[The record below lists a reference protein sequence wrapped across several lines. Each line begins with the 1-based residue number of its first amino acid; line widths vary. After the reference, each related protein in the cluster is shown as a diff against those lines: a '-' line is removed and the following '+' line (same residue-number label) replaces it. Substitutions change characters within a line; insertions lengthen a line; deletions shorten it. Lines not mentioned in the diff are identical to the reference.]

1 MAITKVFSIRK
12 NLKYTVSYA
21 SNEIKTSLNN
31 VVEYAV
37 NISKTEQRLFQAS
50 LNCTLDNA
58 YNEMMDSKKRW
69 HKTDDVL
76 GYHFIQSFK
85 PGEVTAEQAHAIG
98 IEFAERCFGD
108 RFQVVIG
115 THLDRKHYHNHIV
128 INSVSYLDGKKYH
141 ISPADYY
148 NKIRYNSDKLCEEN
162 NLSVIKEPKG
172 KGLHYAEWK
181 AIKEGKPTIRGQFRE
196 ELDEIIKISYTMRD
210 FWQNLQKRGYVV
222 KRPQGKYKYP
232 SVIAPYGKY
241 PMRFD
246 RLGKG
251 YTLDDIQ
258 QRIEAQRNGIVTA
271 APSELPKKVYK
282 LHGNIKNYKPK
293 KLKGFIALYF
303 HYLYFFK
310 KIRKK
315 QTPQRVSFFMREE
328 LTKMERYQK
337 HFKFLNKYSIETVTD
352 LNAHQKKCEDR
363 IDELVQKRTLL
374 YKERNDENCEEVQKQ
389 VAEIKTEL
397 GTLRSELRMCKAIY
411 EEAQHITEKQRQ
423 TQELLQQ
430 AEKEVNANEHKRRS
444 R

>member
-1 MAITKVFSIRK
+1 MAITKVFSIKK

-31 VVEYAV
+31 VVQYAV
-37 NISKTEQRLFQAS
+37 NISKTEQRLFQSS

-69 HKTDDVL
+69 HKTDGVV

-115 THLDRKHYHNHIV
+115 THLDKAHYHNHIV
-128 INSVSYLDGKKYH
+128 INAVSYLDGKKYH

-210 FWQNLQKRGYVV
+210 FWQNLQKRGYVI

-258 QRIEAQRNGIVTA
+258 QRIEAQRNGIVSA

-282 LHGNIKNYKPK
+282 LHGNIKNHKPK

-352 LNAHQKKCEDR
+352 LNAHQKKCEER
-363 IDELVQKRTLL
+363 IDELVQKRTSL
-374 YKERNDENCEEVQKQ
+374 YKERNDENCEEIQKQ

-397 GTLRSELRMCKAIY
+397 GALRSELRMCKAIY

-430 AEKEVNANEHKRRS
+430 AEKEVNANEHKWRS

>member
-1 MAITKVFSIRK
+1 MAITKVFSIKK

-31 VVEYAV
+31 VVQYAV
-37 NISKTEQRLFQAS
+37 NISKTEQRLFQSS

-162 NLSVIKEPKG
+162 NLSVITNPKG

-181 AIKEGKPTIRGQFRE
+181 AIKEGRPTIRGQFRE
-196 ELDEIIKISYTMRD
+196 ELDEIIKASYTMRD
-210 FWQNLQKRGYVV
+210 FWRILQQRGYVI

-232 SVIAPYGKY
+232 SVTAPYGKY

-271 APSELPKKVYK
+271 APTELPKKVYK

-337 HFKFLNKYSIETVTD
+337 HFKFLNK
-352 LNAHQKKCEDR
+352 
-363 IDELVQKRTLL
+363 
-374 YKERNDENCEEVQKQ
+374 
-389 VAEIKTEL
+389 
-397 GTLRSELRMCKAIY
+397 
-411 EEAQHITEKQRQ
+411 
-423 TQELLQQ
+423 
-430 AEKEVNANEHKRRS
+430 
-444 R
+444 

>member
-1 MAITKVFSIRK
+1 MAITKVFSIKK

-21 SNEIKTSLNN
+21 SNETKTSLNN
-31 VVEYAV
+31 VVQYAV
-37 NISKTEQRLFQAS
+37 NISKTEQRLFQSS

-69 HKTDDVL
+69 HKTEDVL

-282 LHGNIKNYKPK
+282 LHGNIKNHKPK

-337 HFKFLNKYSIETVTD
+337 HFKFLNKYSIETTTD

-363 IDELVQKRTLL
+363 IEELVQKRALL
-374 YKERNDENCEEVQKQ
+374 YKERNDENCEEIQKQ

-430 AEKEVNANEHKRRS
+430 AEKEVNVNEHKRRS